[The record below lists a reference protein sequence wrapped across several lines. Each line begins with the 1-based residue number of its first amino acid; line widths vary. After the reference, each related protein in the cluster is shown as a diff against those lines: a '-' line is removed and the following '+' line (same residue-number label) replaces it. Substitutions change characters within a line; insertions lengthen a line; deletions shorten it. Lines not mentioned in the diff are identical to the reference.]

1 MLHHNPLAKPLID
14 CRVAQVA
21 NCRRS
26 LEQREQGD
34 WREYPTFQPS
44 NPHTKRDHFEDRGM
58 STDSTAS
65 RSYYPLADV
74 LEGVI
79 DKLSNPSPF
88 ALTTGL
94 RGLDSLLRGGLTIG
108 SVSAV
113 AGRPSMGRGEFARNV
128 AFSVAKQGHGVL
140 YFSPERS
147 RHMIALDGL
156 AQILELE
163 PYWLRMPSNQAVARD
178 LLNTHS
184 SAIASL
190 SELPIVV
197 DDTPSL
203 KQEELRERIVAAL
216 RLQHS
221 QETPIKLVVVDS
233 VECLHFSPSAN
244 ADLLGS
250 CMTRLT
256 LVCDLR

>member
-1 MLHHNPLAKPLID
+1 MVGSFAL
-14 CRVAQVA
+14 R
-21 NCRRS
+21 
-26 LEQREQGD
+26 
-34 WREYPTFQPS
+34 
-44 NPHTKRDHFEDRGM
+44 
-58 STDSTAS
+58 
-65 RSYYPLADV
+65 
-74 LEGVI
+74 
-79 DKLSNPSPF
+79 KLSLHMKTSF
-88 ALTTGL
+88 
-94 RGLDSLLRGGLTIG
+94 G
-108 SVSAV
+108 SKQ
-113 AGRPSMGRGEFARNV
+113 
-128 AFSVAKQGHGVL
+128 AKQGHGVL

-197 DDTPSL
+197 NDTPSL

-221 QETPIKLVVVDS
+221 QETPIKLVVVNS

-250 CMTRLT
+250 CMTMLAELAKTEEIHVLCTVPVLRQVEERESHVPRLFDLWGEGIVEKFCDPVIAIYSESYYYPEREDDT
-256 LVCDLR
+256 DQAQILVLRNSWPGVTGSVIASFRSGRFGDAR